1 MSTVGIIAEYN
12 PLHNGHVHHFREAKR
27 LSGASRSIVVMSGPF
42 TQRGE
47 PAAVSKRTR
56 TEMALR
62 MGADL
67 VIELPV
73 AYAVQPAEWFAFG
86 AVALLEATGVVSSLC
101 FGSESGSLSQLLP
114 LARFLAEESAPLQG
128 EIRRRLALG
137 ESFPAAYSAA
147 AALVWRDRLDEGG
160 PVGVAAG
167 AEGPSGRT
175 AGPADMS
182 GAGAGSASPM
192 NGSGLEDLLR
202 GPNNSLGLHY
212 LIALRRL
219 GSGIV
224 PLTVPR
230 LGAGFHEP
238 LRSGASIASATA
250 LRGLLREGGSLEGY
264 MPEYSLSVLRREQE
278 EGRGPLDWESFR
290 SPLLHLLSTRSA
302 AELGGL
308 LDVGEGLENRL
319 LRIVPELERFTV
331 DGLLSALKSKRYTRT
346 RLQRM
351 LLHILLNH
359 GKEEFSPGALSQ
371 GPGYIRVLGFRESGR
386 TLLKKMKQSASLPVI
401 LRPALCSHPQLTRD
415 LQASA
420 AYAAAFASPLRSD
433 LYSDYLKPPV
443 MV

>member
-1 MSTVGIIAEYN
+1 MPTVGIIAEYN
-12 PLHNGHVHHFREAKR
+12 PLHNGHVHHYNEAKR

-47 PAAVSKRTR
+47 PAMLSKRAR

-101 FGSESGSLSQLLP
+101 FGSESGSLTQLLP
-114 LARFLAEESAPLQG
+114 LARFLAEESGPLQS
-128 EIRRRLALG
+128 ELRRRLALG

-147 AALVWRDRLDEGG
+147 AAQVWQE
-160 PVGVAAG
+160 
-167 AEGPSGRT
+167 SGE
-175 AGPADMS
+175 
-182 GAGAGSASPM
+182 AGSGPLLAAHRNNIPAERSADPVDQPGT
-192 NGSGLEDLLR
+192 GSAPELNEDSLAELLR

-219 GSGIV
+219 GSSIV

-238 LRSGASIASATA
+238 LRTGTAIASATA
-250 LRGLLREGGSLEGY
+250 LRGLLRMGGSPAEY
-264 MPEYSLSVLRREQE
+264 IPEYSLDILRREQQ

-308 LDVGEGLENRL
+308 LDVSEGLEHRL
-319 LRIVPELERFTV
+319 LRILPELEQFTV
-331 DGLLSALKSKRYTRT
+331 SGLVSALKSKRYTRT

-386 TLLKKMKQSASLPVI
+386 SLLKKMKQSATLPVI
-401 LRPALCSHPQLTRD
+401 TRPALCSHPHLERD

-433 LYSDYLKPPV
+433 LYSDYLMPPV